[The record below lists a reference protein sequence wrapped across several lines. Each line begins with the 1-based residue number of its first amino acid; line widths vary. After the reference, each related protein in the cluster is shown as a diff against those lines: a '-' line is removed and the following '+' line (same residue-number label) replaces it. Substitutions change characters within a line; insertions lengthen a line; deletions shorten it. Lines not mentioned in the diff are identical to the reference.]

1 MYAANSSILYSLKKL
16 ADTGHLTSMLS
27 ECFWPPLF
35 QTNWISRRTNKS
47 SEKLTSLSIFSLNI
61 KQFLW
66 KYHILPTL
74 FWTALVLLRSKQ
86 RKCYR
91 WKVYSPISPDLNGA
105 FCDCFATCQLA
116 QTFIL
121 KLKCSA
127 FIRNT
132 SRPEKGASK
141 IEVFVLSGWI
151 LGNILYF
158 SYEHTV
164 RHNLWGGP
172 MWQWYWRF
180 SMW

>member
-1 MYAANSSILYSLKKL
+1 MRIPGSTPTLPVIYRNYGHSKKALHTKSSRLWTSEENFQKELSR
-16 ADTGHLTSMLS
+16 ALTSMLT

-47 SEKLTSLSIFSLNI
+47 SEKLTSLSTFTLNI

-74 FWTALVLLRSKQ
+74 FRTALGLLRSKQ

-91 WKVYSPISPDLNGA
+91 WKVYSPISPELNGA
-105 FCDCFATCQLA
+105 FCNCFATCKLA

-132 SRPEKGASK
+132 SRPEKGTSK
-141 IEVFVLSGWI
+141 IEVLF
-151 LGNILYF
+151 
-158 SYEHTV
+158 
-164 RHNLWGGP
+164 
-172 MWQWYWRF
+172 
-180 SMW
+180 